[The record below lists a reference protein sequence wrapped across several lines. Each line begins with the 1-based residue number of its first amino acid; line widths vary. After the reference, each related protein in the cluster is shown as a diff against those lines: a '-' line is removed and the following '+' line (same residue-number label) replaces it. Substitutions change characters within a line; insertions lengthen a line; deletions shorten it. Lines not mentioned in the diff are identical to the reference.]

1 MTKFK
6 AFNKTVIMLLVFT
19 MSIFLFMG
27 CQSKNS
33 ASSQNSAQSSNG
45 RGNFNKDAMKKRYE
59 DNLQQL
65 VKDGTIT
72 QDQSNKI
79 LDSLTANMG
88 NMGGRRGPQNNQ
100 GNQQNNNQQNGNG
113 NNQTSRPRNNPLS
126 KLVSDGVIT
135 QQQADK
141 VMEGLRGNR
150 QNSNNQ
156 NNVSNQ

>member
-1 MTKFK
+1 MCSKVTKFK
-6 AFNKTVIMLLVFT
+6 TFSKTVIMLLVFT

-27 CQSKNS
+27 CQSKNGTS
-33 ASSQNSAQSSNG
+33 TQNSAQSSNG
-45 RGNFNKDAMKKRYE
+45 RGNFNKDAMKQRYQ
-59 DNLQQL
+59 NSLQAL

-79 LDSLTANMG
+79 LDSLTTNM
-88 NMGGRRGPQNNQ
+88 NNFGGRRGSQNNQ
-100 GNQQNNNQQNGNG
+100 GNQQNNNG
-113 NNQTSRPRNNPLS
+113 NNQTSRPRSNPLS

-141 VMEGLRGNR
+141 IMENLRGNR
-150 QNSNNQ
+150 QNPNNQ